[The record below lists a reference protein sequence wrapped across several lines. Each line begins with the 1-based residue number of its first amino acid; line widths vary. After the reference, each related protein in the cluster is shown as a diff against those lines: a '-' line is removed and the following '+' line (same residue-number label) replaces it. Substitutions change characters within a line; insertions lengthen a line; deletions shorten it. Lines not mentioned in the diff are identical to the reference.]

1 MSSSSGSASASASS
15 SHAAGLV
22 DSSSNSTFKIVGIA
36 LAVGSGFLIGAS
48 FVIKKKGL
56 LNSTAK
62 YGNVAGEGHA
72 YLKSW
77 MWWAGMITM
86 ILGEV
91 CNFVAYAFTEAIL
104 VTPMGALAVVVAAIL
119 SHFLLKEKLTFFGWI
134 GCTLCIIG
142 AVILALNAPEQ
153 QSVTTINEFKKF
165 FLSVGFLVWA
175 SLLIVGSLV
184 IRFFAVPR
192 WGKKSMLPYISIC
205 SLIGGVSV
213 SCTQG
218 LGASIVTSIQGNNQ
232 VKNWF
237 FWFLFVFVVVTLLI
251 EINYLN
257 KALELFNTSM
267 VVPVY
272 FCFFSSATLITSF
285 ILYQGLK
292 ASAVTLITMVL
303 GFLVTCLGITLLQL
317 SKVDPKQLD
326 KLDRKSTIL
335 MAAAKHQTED
345 AEKGEVTSAEDPGMD
360 ALRGGFGAVGS
371 IIRARSVSRR
381 MSNASSM
388 SHGLGG
394 AGGSKMYGYS
404 SGNLSTH
411 GMGNLQRFQLTDE
424 PMPSDAM
431 DQISLHSAKSPSAL
445 SAHGF
450 QSGHSY
456 FPQRSKS
463 QLKFEEADVV
473 HQYHYGSAP
482 DTSATHTYRPHNVPP
497 SPGCS
502 GSGDGGRG
510 FMGMGHRQASA
521 GSIYPPVPEDQE
533 QEREDLD
540 EKDYPVAGP
549 SSSGVGGTGQ
559 NQTRVF
565 THVVSPP
572 EEYDY
577 GTRGQQRQYQDPYAP
592 PRFPSTGLGSGSGD
606 DKSLQPSHRGLSG
619 LFQFNSGPDLSF
631 HLGGRRRSKSR
642 DRDAQHHGHQQELSH
657 QQQQLPR
664 KGSADRED
672 KHEYP
677 NLGKKDRNDQLEKE
691 ERAGLVSNAEM
702 DSPDSYGSDDDDGYG
717 GAGGEGGGISPM
729 TMDGSHV
736 GHDASATIGLVQ
748 RVNLAQPQSARTAP
762 GSTSTGN
769 KSKKA
774 DANANAGSAP
784 MSYSTSAPESESD
797 PGYDLGN
804 AIPPS
809 QSMGYSTSASA
820 SAIASAL
827 AGNGAKPQIRVDT
840 SFSSKNSSPKGP
852 RLLGSKG
859 KTQAQGYAQGQDP
872 PGFAGPRY
880 Q

>member
-1 MSSSSGSASASASS
+1 MSSSASSSASASASS

-22 DSSSNSTFKIVGIA
+22 DSSGNSTFKIVGIA

-56 LNSTAK
+56 LNSTKK

-104 VTPMGALAVVVAAIL
+104 VTPMGALSVVVAAIL

-153 QSVTTINEFKKF
+153 QSVTTINEFKKY

-175 SLLIVGSLV
+175 SLLIAGSLV
-184 IRFFAVPR
+184 IVFFVAPR

-205 SLIGGVSV
+205 SLIGGISV

-237 FWFLFVFVVVTLLI
+237 FWFLFVFVVVTLLT

-317 SKVDPKQLD
+317 SKVDPQALD

-345 AEKGEVTSAEDPGMD
+345 AEKGEVTAAEDPGMD

-381 MSNASSM
+381 MSSASSM

-394 AGGSKMYGYS
+394 GGSKMYGYS

-456 FPQRSKS
+456 FPTPQRSKS
-463 QLKFEEADVV
+463 QLK
-473 HQYHYGSAP
+473 
-482 DTSATHTYRPHNVPP
+482 
-497 SPGCS
+497 
-502 GSGDGGRG
+502 
-510 FMGMGHRQASA
+510 AS
-521 GSIYPPVPEDQE
+521 I
-533 QEREDLD
+533 
-540 EKDYPVAGP
+540 
-549 SSSGVGGTGQ
+549 
-559 NQTRVF
+559 
-565 THVVSPP
+565 
-572 EEYDY
+572 
-577 GTRGQQRQYQDPYAP
+577 
-592 PRFPSTGLGSGSGD
+592 
-606 DKSLQPSHRGLSG
+606 
-619 LFQFNSGPDLSF
+619 
-631 HLGGRRRSKSR
+631 HL
-642 DRDAQHHGHQQELSH
+642 
-657 QQQQLPR
+657 
-664 KGSADRED
+664 
-672 KHEYP
+672 
-677 NLGKKDRNDQLEKE
+677 
-691 ERAGLVSNAEM
+691 
-702 DSPDSYGSDDDDGYG
+702 
-717 GAGGEGGGISPM
+717 
-729 TMDGSHV
+729 
-736 GHDASATIGLVQ
+736 
-748 RVNLAQPQSARTAP
+748 
-762 GSTSTGN
+762 
-769 KSKKA
+769 
-774 DANANAGSAP
+774 
-784 MSYSTSAPESESD
+784 
-797 PGYDLGN
+797 
-804 AIPPS
+804 
-809 QSMGYSTSASA
+809 
-820 SAIASAL
+820 
-827 AGNGAKPQIRVDT
+827 
-840 SFSSKNSSPKGP
+840 
-852 RLLGSKG
+852 
-859 KTQAQGYAQGQDP
+859 
-872 PGFAGPRY
+872 
-880 Q
+880 